1 MTAYRYRALNRKG
14 KLVKGVMEGDSERQI
29 RTQLRGQDM
38 RPVEVGLANKQLG
51 GALVAK
57 SATGFRSGLLQ
68 ARISAAD
75 FALLTRQLATLVQ
88 SNLPLDECL
97 SAVAEQSRKPR
108 IKGMLLQI
116 RSRVAE
122 GHTLAYAMREF
133 PQVFDEM
140 YRAMV
145 NAGEHA
151 GFLGPVLEQ
160 LADYS
165 ESRQYTQQ
173 KLKMAMI
180 YPFIL
185 LGVAI
190 AVVTALMVFVVPELV
205 GIFSHTKTELPL
217 LTRGLIA
224 TSNFF
229 REDGLWLLLG
239 IIGLVFA
246 WRQLLRDTARK
257 KRWHKLQLSLPGI
270 SGLVTAM
277 DTARFASTLSI
288 LMASGVP
295 LLEALR
301 IAGQVLTN
309 LVLRED
315 SQQVAEQVQEGS
327 SLHRALGRSGRFP
340 PMMVHMVASGEA
352 SGELET
358 MLERSAT
365 NQERELEM
373 TLGTMMSIFEPAMV
387 VLMGGMVLM
396 IVMAILLPIFDLNT
410 MVK

>member
-1 MTAYRYRALNRKG
+1 MTAYRYRALNPQG
-14 KLVKGVMEGDSERQI
+14 KLVRGVLEGDSERQV
-29 RTQLRGQDM
+29 RSQLRVQSL
-38 RPVEVGLANKQLG
+38 RPVEVAVANRPQPAAVSSWRNPLLRRG
-51 GALVAK
+51 ISAGDLALV
-57 SATGFRSGLLQ
+57 
-68 ARISAAD
+68 
-75 FALLTRQLATLVQ
+75 TRQLATLVQ
-88 SNLPLDECL
+88 SNLPLDEAL
-97 SAVAEQSRKPR
+97 QAAAQQNRSART
-108 IKGMLLQI
+108 KGTLLQV

-122 GHTLAYAMREF
+122 GHTLAYAMGEF
-133 PQVFDEM
+133 PEVFNDM

-145 NAGEHA
+145 KAGEHA

-160 LADYS
+160 LADYT
-165 ESRQYTQQ
+165 EQRQYTSQ

-185 LGVAI
+185 VGVAI
-190 AVVTALMVFVVPELV
+190 AVVVALMVFVVPELV
-205 GIFSHTKTELPL
+205 GIFAHSRRALPL

-224 TSNFF
+224 SSDFF
-229 REDGLWLLLG
+229 RDYGVWLLVVLVGTVFG
-239 IIGLVFA
+239 I
-246 WRQLLRDTARK
+246 RRLLRNPGRRQ
-257 KRWHKLQLSLPGI
+257 RWHRFLLRAPGLSR
-270 SGLVTAM
+270 LVIAL

-309 LVLRED
+309 LVLQED
-315 SQQVAEQVQEGS
+315 TRQVAERVAEGS
-327 SLHRALGRSGRFP
+327 SLNRALQQSGHFP

-358 MLERSAT
+358 MLQRSAT

-373 TLGTMMSIFEPAMV
+373 TMGTMMALFEPLMV
-387 VLMGGMVLM
+387 VFMGGMVLT
-396 IVMAILLPIFDLNT
+396 IVLAILLPIFDLNT

>member
-1 MTAYRYRALNRKG
+1 VTAYRYQALNSKG
-14 KLVKGVMEGDSERQI
+14 KLVKGVLEGDSERQI
-29 RTQLRGQDM
+29 RGQLRGQDL
-38 RPVEVGLANKQLG
+38 RPVEVAEANKAESGKPGWRPSVVLSRVSVG
-51 GALVAK
+51 DLAL
-57 SATGFRSGLLQ
+57 
-68 ARISAAD
+68 I
-75 FALLTRQLATLVQ
+75 TRQLATLVEA
-88 SNLPLDECL
+88 NLPLDEAL
-97 SAVAEQSRKPR
+97 QAAAEQSRSSR
-108 IKGMLLQI
+108 IKGMLLQV

-122 GHTLAYAMREF
+122 GHTLAYAMGEF
-133 PQVFDEM
+133 PRVFNEM

-151 GFLGPVLEQ
+151 GYLGPVLQQ
-160 LADYS
+160 LADYT
-165 ESRQYTQQ
+165 EQRQYTGQ

-185 LGVAI
+185 VGVAI
-190 AVVTALMVFVVPELV
+190 AVVLLLLIFVVPELV
-205 GIFSHTKTELPL
+205 GIFTHSHRELPA

-224 TSNFF
+224 TSDFF
-229 REDGLWLLLG
+229 QHYGLFLVV
-239 IIGLVFA
+239 GLITVFFIVQ
-246 WRQLLRDTARK
+246 RLLRNPRRK
-257 KRWHKLQLSLPGI
+257 KRWHRTLLLIPGVSRI
-270 SGLVTAM
+270 LIAM

-295 LLEALR
+295 LLESLR

-315 SQQVAEQVQEGS
+315 SQAVAERVQEGS
-327 SLHRALGRSGRFP
+327 SLNRALRQSGRFP

-352 SGELET
+352 SGELES

-373 TLGTMMSIFEPAMV
+373 TMGTMMSLFEPLMV
-387 VLMGGMVLM
+387 VFMGGMVLT
-396 IVMAILLPIFDLNT
+396 IVLAILLPIFDLNT

>member
-1 MTAYRYRALNRKG
+1 VTAYRYRALNPKG
-14 KLVKGVMEGDSERQI
+14 KIVKGVLEGDSERQI
-29 RTQLRGQDM
+29 RAQLRGQEL
-38 RPVEVGLANKQLG
+38 RPVEVTEANRAESGRPGLRPSLILSRVSVG
-51 GALVAK
+51 DLAL
-57 SATGFRSGLLQ
+57 
-68 ARISAAD
+68 I
-75 FALLTRQLATLVQ
+75 TRQLATLVEA
-88 SNLPLDECL
+88 NLPLDEAL
-97 SAVAEQSRKPR
+97 QAAAEQSRSNR
-108 IKGMLLQI
+108 IKGMLLQV

-122 GHTLAYAMREF
+122 GHTLAYAMGEF
-133 PQVFDEM
+133 PRVFNEM

-151 GFLGPVLEQ
+151 GYLGPVLQQ
-160 LADYS
+160 LADYT
-165 ESRQYTQQ
+165 EQRQYTGQ

-185 LGVAI
+185 VGVAI
-190 AVVTALMVFVVPELV
+190 AVVLLLLVFVVPELV
-205 GIFSHTKTELPL
+205 GIFSHSHRELPA

-224 TSNFF
+224 TSDFF
-229 REDGLWLLLG
+229 QHNGIWLLLG
-239 IIGLVFA
+239 VVAVAFICQ
-246 WRQLLRDTARK
+246 RLLRNPRRR
-257 KRWHKLQLSLPGI
+257 KRWHRVLLRVPGVSRVLI
-270 SGLVTAM
+270 AM

-295 LLEALR
+295 LLESLR

-315 SQQVAEQVQEGS
+315 SEAVAERVQEGS
-327 SLHRALGRSGRFP
+327 SLNRALRQSGRFP

-352 SGELET
+352 SGELES

-373 TLGTMMSIFEPAMV
+373 TMGTMMSLFEPLMV
-387 VLMGGMVLM
+387 VFMGGMVLT
-396 IVMAILLPIFDLNT
+396 IVLAILLPIFDLNT

>member
-1 MTAYRYRALNRKG
+1 MTAYRYRALNSDG
-14 KLVKGVMEGDSERQI
+14 KLVKGVLEGDSERQI
-29 RTQLRGQDM
+29 RTQLRGQAL
-38 RPVEVGLANKQLG
+38 RPVEVDLANKQLG
-51 GALVAK
+51 GSSDSK
-57 SATGFRSGLLQ
+57 GATGLKSGFLQ
-68 ARISAAD
+68 ARVSSGD

-97 SAVAEQSRKPR
+97 TAVAEQSRKPR

-116 RSRVAE
+116 RSRVSE
-122 GHTLAYAMREF
+122 GYTLAYAMGEF
-133 PQVFDEM
+133 SQVFNEM

-165 ESRQYTQQ
+165 ENRQYTQQ

-185 LGVAI
+185 LGVALS
-190 AVVTALMVFVVPELV
+190 VVTALMVFVVPELI
-205 GIFSHTKTELPL
+205 GIFSHTQTELPL

-229 REDGLWLLLG
+229 QEDGVWLLVA
-239 IIGLVFA
+239 IVALVFL
-246 WRQLLRDTARK
+246 WRYLLQDAGRK
-257 KRWHKLQLSLPGI
+257 KRWHALLLKLPGI
-270 SGLVTAM
+270 SPLVTAM

-295 LLEALR
+295 LLESLR
-301 IAGQVLTN
+301 IAGQVLSN

-315 SQQVAEQVQEGS
+315 SQRVAEQVQEGS
-327 SLHRALGRSGRFP
+327 SLHRALGQSGRFP

-373 TLGTMMSIFEPAMV
+373 TLGTMMSIFEPVMV
-387 VLMGGMVLM
+387 VVMGGMVLT
-396 IVMAILLPIFDLNT
+396 IVLAILLPIFDLNT

>member
-1 MTAYRYRALNRKG
+1 MTAYRYRALNTTG
-14 KLVKGVMEGDSERQI
+14 KLVKGVLEGDSERQV
-29 RTQLRGQDM
+29 RAQLRSQSLQ
-38 RPVEVGLANKQLG
+38 PVEIFQANK
-51 GALVAK
+51 AESEK
-57 SATGFRSGLLQ
+57 TGFSSPQFFSRVSVGDL
-68 ARISAAD
+68 
-75 FALLTRQLATLVQ
+75 ALMTRQLATLVD
-88 SNLPLDECL
+88 SNLPIDEAL
-97 SAVAEQSRKPR
+97 QAAAEQSRSPR
-108 IKGMLLQI
+108 IKGMLLQV

-122 GHTLAYAMREF
+122 GHTLAHAMGEF
-133 PQVFDEM
+133 PQVFNEM
-140 YRAMV
+140 FRAMV

-160 LADYS
+160 LADYT
-165 ESRQYTQQ
+165 EQRQYTGQ

-185 LGVAI
+185 LGVAVT
-190 AVVTALMVFVVPELV
+190 VVVALMVFVVPELIGV
-205 GIFSHTKTELPL
+205 FANSKRELPA

-224 TSNFF
+224 TSDFI
-229 REDGLWLLLG
+229 RDYGVWVLVGL
-239 IIGLVFA
+239 IGFYFA
-246 WRQLLRDTARK
+246 ARQLLKNPARK
-257 KRWHKLQLSLPGI
+257 KSWHRFLLQVPGM
-270 SGLVTAM
+270 SRLVIAI

-295 LLEALR
+295 LLDALR

-315 SQQVAEQVQEGS
+315 SKAVAERVQEGS
-327 SLHRALGRSGRFP
+327 SLNRALQTSGRFP

-352 SGELET
+352 SGELEK

-373 TLGTMMSIFEPAMV
+373 TLGTMTSLIEPLMIV
-387 VLMGGMVLM
+387 FMGGMVLT
-396 IVMAILLPIFDLNT
+396 IVLAILLPIFDLNT